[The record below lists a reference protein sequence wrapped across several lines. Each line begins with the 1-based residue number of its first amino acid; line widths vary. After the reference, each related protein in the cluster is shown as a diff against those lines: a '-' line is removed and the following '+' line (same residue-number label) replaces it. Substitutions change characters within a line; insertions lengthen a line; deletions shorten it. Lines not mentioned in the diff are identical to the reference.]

1 MVILNLEKI
10 TETFFGAPEIQA
22 KLGQRLLPGVSL
34 DTSFEKITYITIFGD
49 GASLISDKDGS
60 VNIMAAF
67 RNGAF
72 AKQLL
77 GKAKYDKEVRRK
89 GEAAGWQHT
98 EIIHNIGWGNV
109 ADDGLHNYALGVD
122 NMAYAKILH
131 KQGFHYD
138 KKTGVTFAVRVAVS
152 NDLKAMGLWYGRGGA
167 SSSADNCCL
176 WNEMHM

>member
-10 TETFFGAPEIQA
+10 TETFFGAPEIQER
-22 KLGQRLLPGVSL
+22 LGQRLSPGVPL
-34 DTSFEKITYITIFGD
+34 DNSFEKTVYITIFGD

-77 GKAKYDKEVRRK
+77 GKAKYEKEVLRK

-109 ADDGLHNYALGVD
+109 ADDGLHNHALGVD
-122 NMAYAKILH
+122 NMAFAKKLH
-131 KQGFHYD
+131 KQGFYHD
-138 KKTGVTFAVRVAVS
+138 EKTGMTFAVRVAVS

-167 SSSADNCCL
+167 SSSTDNCCL